1 MVEIKLGWP
10 DRALFPNRR
19 GGRHWG
25 SFQRQKESA
34 RHEGYMA
41 AKQVLHGGSIAS
53 CGALPVAITFYQPD
67 RRKRDIDGMLGAIK
81 HHLDG
86 IAKALGVDDYQFRPL
101 TLNACYDRNKE
112 GYVLVEVG

>member
-19 GGRHWG
+19 GGRHWS

-34 RHEGYMA
+34 RHEGYMVT
-41 AKQVLHGGSIAS
+41 KQVLRGGSIPSAGS
-53 CGALPVAITFYQPD
+53 LPVKITFFQPD
-67 RRKRDIDGMLGAIK
+67 RNRRDIDGMLGASK

-86 IAKALGVDDYQFRPL
+86 IGKALGVGEYQCRPI
-101 TLNACYDRNKE
+101 TLVACIGNKKTR
-112 GYVLVEVG
+112 